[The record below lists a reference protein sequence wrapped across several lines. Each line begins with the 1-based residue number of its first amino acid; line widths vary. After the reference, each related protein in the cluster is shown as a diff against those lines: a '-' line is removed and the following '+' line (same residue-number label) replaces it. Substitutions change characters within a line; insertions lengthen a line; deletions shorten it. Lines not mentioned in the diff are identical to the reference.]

1 MNWKTGIYLS
11 DEAKDLLWKTAFFV
25 FLGIGVSLS
34 YIAFAKNNIF
44 VLIFGVLPC
53 ALGVGILAVIVW
65 LPRIGNW
72 VGFGFLFPR
81 KFLKKAPLVLSPYW
95 GMLTQRDYAGILSEV
110 SPLLQENIGNPDLV
124 YLYAQ
129 ACLNSSGFEQTGFVV
144 MEQHFSLQER
154 ETSKKHMDLLFYYAD
169 KAVEYRVTGN
179 LQYILEAELH
189 TDFYTD
195 TEKRMIELRLNSV
208 RRV

>member
-1 MNWKTGIYLS
+1 MNWNTRIYLS
-11 DEAKDLLWKTAFFV
+11 AEVKDLLWKTAFFV

-34 YIAFAKNNIF
+34 YIAFAHSNIIVF
-44 VLIFGVLPC
+44 IFGVLPC
-53 ALGVGILAVIVW
+53 ALVVGILSVKVW

-72 VGFGFLFPR
+72 IGFGFLFPR

-95 GMLTQRDYAGILSEV
+95 GMLTQRNYEGILSGL
-110 SPLLQENIGNPDLV
+110 SPLLQENIGNPDLI

-129 ACLNSSGFEQTGFVV
+129 ACLNFSGFEQTGFAV

-154 ETSKKHMDLLFYYAD
+154 EMSKKHMDLLFYYAD

-189 TDFYTD
+189 TAFYTD